1 MTVRLLTGDCR
12 EVLAEMAA
20 QSVDMVLADPPYG
33 ETSLEW
39 DKRVDGWLDACLRVM
54 KPSASLWCF
63 GSMRFFMERAD
74 DFAGWKM
81 AQDVVWQKHN
91 GSGFDRDRFRR
102 VHEHVVQFYPAKV
115 KWRDIYRDPQ
125 FVPGDPRPN
134 AGEVRRVGP
143 AHRGKIA
150 DSAYRFT
157 DKRLMTSVIPARS
170 CHHHAIHPTQKPVDL
185 LAALIRYSCPLSGTV
200 LDPFAGSG
208 STLEAAALVGRDAIG
223 VELKP
228 EYAEMAE
235 ARLRGPAPSAQMEL
249 VP

>member
-1 MTVRLLTGDCR
+1 MNRIIQGDCR
-12 EVLAEMAA
+12 VVLADMPAG
-20 QSVDMVLADPPYG
+20 SVDMVLADPPYG
-33 ETSLEW
+33 ETSLAW
-39 DKRVDGWLDACLRVM
+39 DKRVDGWLEACLRVM

-102 VHEHVVQFYPAKV
+102 VHEHVVQFYPAKA

-125 FVPGDPRPN
+125 FVPGDPRPG
-134 AGEVRRVGP
+134 AGEVRRAGP

-150 DSAYRFT
+150 DSVYRFT
-157 DKRLMTSVIPARS
+157 DKRLLTSVIPVRS
-170 CHHHAIHPTQKPVDL
+170 CHRRAIHPTQKPVEL
-185 LAALIRYSCPLSGTV
+185 LASLVRYSCPPGGVV

-208 STLEAAALVGRDAIG
+208 STLEAAALAGCTGIG
-223 VELKP
+223 IEAKQ
-228 EYAEMAE
+228 EYAEAAR
-235 ARLRGPAPSAQMEL
+235 ARLGLLAA
-249 VP
+249 